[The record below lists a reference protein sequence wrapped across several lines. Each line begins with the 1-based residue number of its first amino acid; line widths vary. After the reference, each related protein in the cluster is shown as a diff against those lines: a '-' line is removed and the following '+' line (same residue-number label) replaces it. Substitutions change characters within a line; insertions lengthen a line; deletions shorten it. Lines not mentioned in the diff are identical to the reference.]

1 MGTPKRIALY
11 PLSRERDDPVK
22 SGIELSCLGPFP
34 FIPWHRFFELTRSY
48 YRDNMSA
55 WHQLITFL
63 DLLKAIFLTNS
74 LPVAT

>member
-22 SGIELSCLGPFP
+22 GGIELSCLGPFP
-34 FIPWHRFFELTRSY
+34 FFPWHRFFELTRSY

-55 WHQLITFL
+55 
-63 DLLKAIFLTNS
+63 
-74 LPVAT
+74 